1 MGTRIVKR
9 GVIIRRFSLIFSGP
23 REIERDKGPVI
34 GGVMYHTEKLAK
46 AKLTLQGKTHTGPSH
61 SEPEKNTLSV
71 MTESNI
77 PPEFGH

>member
-1 MGTRIVKR
+1 
-9 GVIIRRFSLIFSGP
+9 
-23 REIERDKGPVI
+23 
-34 GGVMYHTEKLAK
+34 MYHTEKLAK

>member
-1 MGTRIVKR
+1 MGTRLVKR
-9 GVIIRRFSLIFSGP
+9 GVIIRRFSLILSGP
-23 REIERDKGPVI
+23 RETERDKGPVT

-46 AKLTLQGKTHTGPSH
+46 AKFTFLGKTQTGPSH

>member
-1 MGTRIVKR
+1 
-9 GVIIRRFSLIFSGP
+9 
-23 REIERDKGPVI
+23 
-34 GGVMYHTEKLAK
+34 MYHTEKLAK
-46 AKLTLQGKTHTGPSH
+46 AKFTFLGKTQTGPSH